1 MSTHAQSMP
10 NEMCV
15 AASAPLQTSSEFVE
29 AVAQLLQK
37 RKVRVAKHL
46 RVRVEAHQM
55 QLRARHA
62 KEWDARH
69 AEHGTS
75 QSSVAQS
82 VKQDRLRSVALAAS
96 GKDALCVL
104 MQATP
109 MQLDSGPKT
118 LQMFVAAHWQ
128 YQFTTSGGVECVCC
142 AWANVCGIPGVARP
156 PKKSEALISGTYAVG
171 MRMKTS
177 GPKTWRKEVLESHLG
192 LSCGTTS
199 NRKNLHRP
207 GHHHRLAEDSF
218 KLHCAERYRALCPT
232 AGATAVV
239 VGATVVFVRGE
250 AMDIGVAVSD
260 AEAAIL
266 SRLVEVYIGLHMCT
280 SIRAI
285 SERILL
291 HCSVTSAPGHH
302 ASRRWIVE
310 KAIAAMHYAMQDEV
324 THALFLATFIAVLLD
339 GSDRQRH
346 RINEYAILLIFPGT
360 GPGGMCEVF
369 LGVVDVACGDA
380 HEVAT
385 QLECVVMSWIPDRD
399 WWAKRVVTFAVD
411 GASNLG
417 VRGASARQVIDVSHI
432 ESNVFALI
440 GKWLVLMTPLGEPC
454 HVLQRKLG
462 LALEAAGP
470 THVDYLAAVNRQRGL
485 YNGARQW
492 KELQKCVQRHV
503 QDKRSGLQLIPT
515 SHRIR
520 WSQAHAR
527 RNTAFLANVPWVARH
542 LDSKVQHSIKEEDVW
557 EDCHD
562 ASLLAWGVV
571 YGDILHGMRCFNSV
585 AQLRAPTGAHL
596 ATATGMLEARLQ
608 RVAREE
614 GPGWLQFKEQ
624 TVTGAWRGVQLVQFD
639 SGGQKCATT
648 PPFPGVQAR
657 AVTDV
662 LLAGIKEGQ
671 ATIDPGGVL
680 ECAVL
685 LDHGRFV
692 ALPVNERAAYGVEQ
706 LRQFMTSH
714 QEELGAANVNCDR
727 ALVEWEGL
735 KEHMVQHF
743 ATVQMSK
750 MWEALAPERAHA
762 QWGNVWRVLALLR
775 TYCPAEA
782 AVERAISLRGRFFSS
797 MHDTVETHVL
807 SMCMALHSNL
817 PPLQQWAKGQG
828 VAVARHL
835 AAHARFDLR
844 PRQRVSKKV
853 GDRESVEAAMLQ
865 CLQGNEAVADDGDS
879 LPFFGGPGTP
889 LSSTAPSR
897 KGTER
902 HQADVV
908 SIVAPDGTPDSHAGN
923 HDFITFR
930 TGMECAT
937 CKKEVRIWCNTCLVC
952 HACFCASPRP
962 CGNVVVNVVDDVCD
976 EGENNSADE
985 LATPRKPNKRRGVA
999 RMQAKLVM
1007 ATQNGRLCD
1016 WSKGALL
1023 NCLDVLGVKVAGNSD
1038 RQELRDLATQHALPL
1053 LEEWDAFVPDTD
1065 RVTRSA
1071 APPSSSQPSC
1081 SQPVDDMDGL
1091 IDE

>member
-1 MSTHAQSMP
+1 M
-10 NEMCV
+10 
-15 AASAPLQTSSEFVE
+15 
-29 AVAQLLQK
+29 
-37 RKVRVAKHL
+37 
-46 RVRVEAHQM
+46 
-55 QLRARHA
+55 
-62 KEWDARH
+62 
-69 AEHGTS
+69 
-75 QSSVAQS
+75 
-82 VKQDRLRSVALAAS
+82 
-96 GKDALCVL
+96 
-104 MQATP
+104 
-109 MQLDSGPKT
+109 
-118 LQMFVAAHWQ
+118 
-128 YQFTTSGGVECVCC
+128 
-142 AWANVCGIPGVARP
+142 
-156 PKKSEALISGTYAVG
+156 
-171 MRMKTS
+171 
-177 GPKTWRKEVLESHLG
+177 
-192 LSCGTTS
+192 
-199 NRKNLHRP
+199 
-207 GHHHRLAEDSF
+207 
-218 KLHCAERYRALCPT
+218 
-232 AGATAVV
+232 
-239 VGATVVFVRGE
+239 
-250 AMDIGVAVSD
+250 
-260 AEAAIL
+260 
-266 SRLVEVYIGLHMCT
+266 
-280 SIRAI
+280 
-285 SERILL
+285 
-291 HCSVTSAPGHH
+291 
-302 ASRRWIVE
+302 
-310 KAIAAMHYAMQDEV
+310 
-324 THALFLATFIAVLLD
+324 
-339 GSDRQRH
+339 
-346 RINEYAILLIFPGT
+346 
-360 GPGGMCEVF
+360 
-369 LGVVDVACGDA
+369 
-380 HEVAT
+380 
-385 QLECVVMSWIPDRD
+385 
-399 WWAKRVVTFAVD
+399 
-411 GASNLG
+411 
-417 VRGASARQVIDVSHI
+417 
-432 ESNVFALI
+432 
-440 GKWLVLMTPLGEPC
+440 
-454 HVLQRKLG
+454 
-462 LALEAAGP
+462 
-470 THVDYLAAVNRQRGL
+470 
-485 YNGARQW
+485 
-492 KELQKCVQRHV
+492 QRHV

-515 SHRIR
+515 GHRIR

-542 LDSKVQHSIKEEDVW
+542 LDSKVQHSTKEEDVW

-571 YGDILHGMRCFNSV
+571 YGDILLGMRCFNSV
-585 AQLRAPTGAHL
+585 AQPRAPTGAHL

-624 TVTGAWRGVQLVQFD
+624 NVTGAWRGVHLVQFD

-648 PPFPGVQAR
+648 PPFRGVQAR

-671 ATIDPGGVL
+671 ATIDPRGVL

-706 LRQFMTSH
+706 LRQFLTSH

-782 AVERAISLRGRFFSS
+782 AVERAISLCGRFCSS

-835 AAHARFDLR
+835 AAPARFDPC

-889 LSSTAPSR
+889 LSSTAPSG

-930 TGMECAT
+930 RGMECAT

-1007 ATQNGRLCD
+1007 ATQNGRLRD

>member
-1 MSTHAQSMP
+1 M
-10 NEMCV
+10 
-15 AASAPLQTSSEFVE
+15 
-29 AVAQLLQK
+29 QK
-37 RKVRVAKHL
+37 
-46 RVRVEAHQM
+46 
-55 QLRARHA
+55 
-62 KEWDARH
+62 
-69 AEHGTS
+69 
-75 QSSVAQS
+75 
-82 VKQDRLRSVALAAS
+82 
-96 GKDALCVL
+96 
-104 MQATP
+104 
-109 MQLDSGPKT
+109 
-118 LQMFVAAHWQ
+118 
-128 YQFTTSGGVECVCC
+128 
-142 AWANVCGIPGVARP
+142 
-156 PKKSEALISGTYAVG
+156 
-171 MRMKTS
+171 
-177 GPKTWRKEVLESHLG
+177 
-192 LSCGTTS
+192 
-199 NRKNLHRP
+199 
-207 GHHHRLAEDSF
+207 
-218 KLHCAERYRALCPT
+218 
-232 AGATAVV
+232 
-239 VGATVVFVRGE
+239 
-250 AMDIGVAVSD
+250 
-260 AEAAIL
+260 
-266 SRLVEVYIGLHMCT
+266 
-280 SIRAI
+280 
-285 SERILL
+285 
-291 HCSVTSAPGHH
+291 
-302 ASRRWIVE
+302 
-310 KAIAAMHYAMQDEV
+310 
-324 THALFLATFIAVLLD
+324 
-339 GSDRQRH
+339 
-346 RINEYAILLIFPGT
+346 
-360 GPGGMCEVF
+360 
-369 LGVVDVACGDA
+369 
-380 HEVAT
+380 
-385 QLECVVMSWIPDRD
+385 
-399 WWAKRVVTFAVD
+399 
-411 GASNLG
+411 
-417 VRGASARQVIDVSHI
+417 
-432 ESNVFALI
+432 
-440 GKWLVLMTPLGEPC
+440 
-454 HVLQRKLG
+454 
-462 LALEAAGP
+462 
-470 THVDYLAAVNRQRGL
+470 
-485 YNGARQW
+485 
-492 KELQKCVQRHV
+492 HV

-527 RNTAFLANVPWVARH
+527 RNTAFLANVPWEARH
-542 LDSKVQHSIKEEDVW
+542 LDSKVQHSMKEEDVW

-671 ATIDPGGVL
+671 ATIDPRGVL

-692 ALPVNERAAYGVEQ
+692 ALLVNERAAYGVEQ
-706 LRQFMTSH
+706 LRQFMASH
-714 QEELGAANVNCDR
+714 QEELGAAHVNCDR
-727 ALVEWEGL
+727 AFVEWEGL

-762 QWGNVWRVLALLR
+762 QWVNVWRVLALLR

-782 AVERAISLRGRFFSS
+782 AVERAISLRGRFCSS
-797 MHDTVETHVL
+797 MHDTVETHGL

-853 GDRESVEAAMLQ
+853 GDRESAEAAMLQ

-879 LPFFGGPGTP
+879 MPFFGGPGTP
-889 LSSTAPSR
+889 LSSTAPSG

-923 HDFITFR
+923 HDFINFR
-930 TGMECAT
+930 RGMECAT
-937 CKKEVRIWCNTCLVC
+937 CKKEVRIWCTTWCNTCLVC

-985 LATPRKPNKRRGVA
+985 LATPRKPNKGRGVA

-1007 ATQNGRLCD
+1007 AAHNGRLRD

-1023 NCLDVLGVKVAGNSD
+1023 NCLDVLGLKVAGNSN
-1038 RQELRDLATQHALPL
+1038 RRELRDLATQQALPL

>member
-1 MSTHAQSMP
+1 M
-10 NEMCV
+10 
-15 AASAPLQTSSEFVE
+15 
-29 AVAQLLQK
+29 
-37 RKVRVAKHL
+37 
-46 RVRVEAHQM
+46 
-55 QLRARHA
+55 
-62 KEWDARH
+62 
-69 AEHGTS
+69 
-75 QSSVAQS
+75 
-82 VKQDRLRSVALAAS
+82 
-96 GKDALCVL
+96 
-104 MQATP
+104 
-109 MQLDSGPKT
+109 
-118 LQMFVAAHWQ
+118 
-128 YQFTTSGGVECVCC
+128 
-142 AWANVCGIPGVARP
+142 
-156 PKKSEALISGTYAVG
+156 
-171 MRMKTS
+171 
-177 GPKTWRKEVLESHLG
+177 
-192 LSCGTTS
+192 
-199 NRKNLHRP
+199 
-207 GHHHRLAEDSF
+207 
-218 KLHCAERYRALCPT
+218 
-232 AGATAVV
+232 
-239 VGATVVFVRGE
+239 
-250 AMDIGVAVSD
+250 
-260 AEAAIL
+260 
-266 SRLVEVYIGLHMCT
+266 
-280 SIRAI
+280 
-285 SERILL
+285 
-291 HCSVTSAPGHH
+291 
-302 ASRRWIVE
+302 
-310 KAIAAMHYAMQDEV
+310 
-324 THALFLATFIAVLLD
+324 
-339 GSDRQRH
+339 
-346 RINEYAILLIFPGT
+346 
-360 GPGGMCEVF
+360 
-369 LGVVDVACGDA
+369 
-380 HEVAT
+380 
-385 QLECVVMSWIPDRD
+385 
-399 WWAKRVVTFAVD
+399 
-411 GASNLG
+411 
-417 VRGASARQVIDVSHI
+417 
-432 ESNVFALI
+432 
-440 GKWLVLMTPLGEPC
+440 
-454 HVLQRKLG
+454 
-462 LALEAAGP
+462 
-470 THVDYLAAVNRQRGL
+470 
-485 YNGARQW
+485 
-492 KELQKCVQRHV
+492 
-503 QDKRSGLQLIPT
+503 
-515 SHRIR
+515 
-520 WSQAHAR
+520 
-527 RNTAFLANVPWVARH
+527 
-542 LDSKVQHSIKEEDVW
+542 W

-562 ASLLAWGVV
+562 ARLLAWGVV

-596 ATATGMLEARLQ
+596 ATAKGMLEARLQ

-614 GPGWLQFKEQ
+614 GPWWLQFKEQ
-624 TVTGAWRGVQLVQFD
+624 AVTSAWRGVQLVRFD
-639 SGGQKCATT
+639 SSGQKCATT

-671 ATIDPGGVL
+671 ATIDPRGVL

-714 QEELGAANVNCDR
+714 QEELGASNVNCDG

-762 QWGNVWRVLALLR
+762 QWVNVWRVLALLR

-782 AVERAISLRGRFFSS
+782 AVERAISLRGRFCGS
-797 MHDTVETHVL
+797 MHDTVETHVV
-807 SMCMALHSNL
+807 SMCMALHSNV

-844 PRQRVSKKV
+844 PRQSVSKKV

-889 LSSTAPSR
+889 LSSTAPSG

-930 TGMECAT
+930 RGMECAT

-962 CGNVVVNVVDDVCD
+962 CGNVVVNVVDDVYD

-985 LATPRKPNKRRGVA
+985 LATPRKPNQRRGVA

-1007 ATQNGRLCD
+1007 ATRNGRLRD

-1023 NCLDVLGVKVAGNSD
+1023 NCLDVLGVKVAGNSN

-1053 LEEWDAFVPDTD
+1053 LEEWDTFVPDTD

-1081 SQPVDDMDGL
+1081 SRPVDDMDGL

>member
-1 MSTHAQSMP
+1 M
-10 NEMCV
+10 
-15 AASAPLQTSSEFVE
+15 
-29 AVAQLLQK
+29 
-37 RKVRVAKHL
+37 
-46 RVRVEAHQM
+46 
-55 QLRARHA
+55 
-62 KEWDARH
+62 
-69 AEHGTS
+69 
-75 QSSVAQS
+75 
-82 VKQDRLRSVALAAS
+82 
-96 GKDALCVL
+96 
-104 MQATP
+104 
-109 MQLDSGPKT
+109 
-118 LQMFVAAHWQ
+118 
-128 YQFTTSGGVECVCC
+128 
-142 AWANVCGIPGVARP
+142 
-156 PKKSEALISGTYAVG
+156 
-171 MRMKTS
+171 
-177 GPKTWRKEVLESHLG
+177 
-192 LSCGTTS
+192 
-199 NRKNLHRP
+199 
-207 GHHHRLAEDSF
+207 
-218 KLHCAERYRALCPT
+218 
-232 AGATAVV
+232 
-239 VGATVVFVRGE
+239 
-250 AMDIGVAVSD
+250 
-260 AEAAIL
+260 
-266 SRLVEVYIGLHMCT
+266 
-280 SIRAI
+280 
-285 SERILL
+285 
-291 HCSVTSAPGHH
+291 
-302 ASRRWIVE
+302 
-310 KAIAAMHYAMQDEV
+310 
-324 THALFLATFIAVLLD
+324 
-339 GSDRQRH
+339 
-346 RINEYAILLIFPGT
+346 
-360 GPGGMCEVF
+360 
-369 LGVVDVACGDA
+369 
-380 HEVAT
+380 
-385 QLECVVMSWIPDRD
+385 
-399 WWAKRVVTFAVD
+399 
-411 GASNLG
+411 
-417 VRGASARQVIDVSHI
+417 
-432 ESNVFALI
+432 
-440 GKWLVLMTPLGEPC
+440 
-454 HVLQRKLG
+454 
-462 LALEAAGP
+462 
-470 THVDYLAAVNRQRGL
+470 
-485 YNGARQW
+485 
-492 KELQKCVQRHV
+492 
-503 QDKRSGLQLIPT
+503 
-515 SHRIR
+515 
-520 WSQAHAR
+520 
-527 RNTAFLANVPWVARH
+527 
-542 LDSKVQHSIKEEDVW
+542 QHSTKEEDER

-614 GPGWLQFKEQ
+614 GPGWWQFKEQ

-671 ATIDPGGVL
+671 ATIDPRGVL

-714 QEELGAANVNCDR
+714 QEELGAANVNRDR

-762 QWGNVWRVLALLR
+762 PWGNVWRVLALLR

-782 AVERAISLRGRFFSS
+782 AVERAISLLGRFCSS

-865 CLQGNEAVADDGDS
+865 CLQGSEAVADDGDS

-889 LSSTAPSR
+889 LSSTAPSG

-930 TGMECAT
+930 RGIECAT

-1007 ATQNGRLCD
+1007 ATQNGRLRD
-1016 WSKGALL
+1016 WSKGAPL